1 MRVVSALVLLSLLSA
16 CTTFRGEQNPIFG
29 DYRPM
34 SIEGQPLPE
43 VWSFVSLE
51 KNHVLRL
58 EPEGTLL
65 GETLTVRTG
74 ESIAT
79 FEKRR

>member
-1 MRVVSALVLLSLLSA
+1 
-16 CTTFRGEQNPIFG
+16 
-29 DYRPM
+29 M

-43 VWSFVSLE
+43 VWSFLSLE